1 MSYNLFLKG
10 NLIYMA
16 KKADKG
22 ILKGQVVGVGVG
34 LTAAAAALAG
44 AYFLYGSKN
53 AAKNRKVVKSWALK
67 AKADVLEVMEKA
79 ESMTKEEFEKVV
91 ATVGTGYVAAKQ
103 MTQGDFSAFQ
113 KEMMTHWKDLTKK
126 LSPKPKKA
134 VKKIAKKSVVKK

>member
-1 MSYNLFLKG
+1 
-10 NLIYMA
+10 MA
-16 KKADKG
+16 KKDEQS
-22 ILKGQVVGVGVG
+22 ISKGQAVGIGVG

-53 AAKNRKVVKSWALK
+53 AAKNRKTVKSWALK

-91 ATVGTGYVAAKQ
+91 ATVGAGYVAAKE
-103 MTQGDFSAFQ
+103 MSTADLVDFQ

-126 LSPKPKKA
+126 LAPKKP
-134 VKKIAKKSVVKK
+134 VKKVAKKAPAKKVAKTAAKK